1 MNALSIGRS
10 KSLDHRSK
18 GGTFRATVA
27 RAAVHRVLFF
37 FMIAVTLSGCMG
49 CPYSFTGASVPPH
62 LKTIAIPIVEDQS
75 GYGDP
80 RLRDQFSQQ
89 LLQRFVNDAT
99 LQPSDRSNAD
109 SILEGVITGVK
120 DAPVV
125 VEGGDQVAK
134 RRITVTTHMTFRDL
148 KLRKKVWERDF
159 TQWGDYPSGGGLTQ
173 RNDGITEAVRKITED
188 ILNETVAGW

>member
-1 MNALSIGRS
+1 MRAHRQVVQQIVV
-10 KSLDHRSK
+10 SLLL
-18 GGTFRATVA
+18 
-27 RAAVHRVLFF
+27 AA
-37 FMIAVTLSGCMG
+37 ALSGCTG

-75 GYGDP
+75 GFGDAA
-80 RLRDQFSQQ
+80 LRDQFSQQ

-120 DAPVV
+120 DVPVV
-125 VEGGDQVAK
+125 VEGGDQVSK
-134 RRITVTTHMTFRDL
+134 RRVTVSAHVTFRDL
-148 KLRKKVWERDF
+148 KLRKKVWEKDF
-159 TQWGDYPSGGGLTQ
+159 TQWGDYQSGGGPTQ
-173 RNDGITEAVRKITED
+173 RNGGITEALRKITED

>member
-1 MNALSIGRS
+1 MTADRS
-10 KSLDHRSK
+10 
-18 GGTFRATVA
+18 V
-27 RAAVHRVLFF
+27 VHRVFF
-37 FMIAVTLSGCMG
+37 SFLLVVSLSGCAG

-75 GYGDP
+75 GFGDAT
-80 RLRDQFSQQ
+80 LRDQFSRQ

-125 VEGGDQVAK
+125 VEGGDQVSK
-134 RRITVTTHMTFRDL
+134 RRVTVTAHMTFRDL
-148 KLRKKVWERDF
+148 KLRKKVWEKDF
-159 TQWGDYPSGGGLTQ
+159 TQWGDYLSGGGLTQ
-173 RNDGITEAVRKITED
+173 RNDGISEALRKITED

>member
-1 MNALSIGRS
+1 
-10 KSLDHRSK
+10 
-18 GGTFRATVA
+18 
-27 RAAVHRVLFF
+27 VLFSF
-37 FMIAVTLSGCMG
+37 FIAVSLSGCAG

-75 GYGDP
+75 GFGDP
-80 RLRDQFSQQ
+80 TLRDQFSRQ

-125 VEGGDQVAK
+125 VEGGDQVSK
-134 RRITVTTHMTFRDL
+134 RRVTVTAHMTFRDL
-148 KLRKKVWERDF
+148 KFRKKVWEKDF
-159 TQWGDYPSGGGLTQ
+159 TQWGDYLSGGGLTQ
-173 RNDGITEAVRKITED
+173 RNDGISEALRKITED